1 MATKELEKVDEAYL
15 LSKIEKEADVY
26 YRKYKPYMKLMESV
40 SHWKKFKSPTAWD
53 YRALGKMLESVD
65 DLIAMCEANGSVAD
79 LGILP
84 RIAKDVVTIMYGVSP
99 LPLIA
104 SVQPIEE
111 ELGLIYYKRVKA
123 VTGGG
128 NITAGDTIV
137 SVYGDYVTP
146 QGYTNAEIT
155 ESIGTG
161 DGEKVTFTAT
171 LAYKPIRPGTVVI
184 QAGTV
189 TGQDYNYDG
198 NIFGAGIQGTVDY
211 QTGAI
216 EVTFSEAP
224 AEGVKVSAT
233 YWGNIEDL
241 TLGVR
246 EISYE
251 LDTKQVRAKIYA
263 VKGLVGL
270 FKSWQLQKRF
280 GISAEEELAADLV
293 NALNSEI
300 LGDLIRKMNNALPAT
315 VSWSVTPPT
324 GTDYFLHY
332 QTFKF
337 FLAAAEKKLVEQAK
351 RGIISFI
358 IAGTTA
364 CAVIKSQLGWRQ
376 LFDGRGMF
384 TAHLYGEIEGIPVIR
399 VVDND
404 ILAQDMMIIGYKG
417 ASEFE
422 APAVFCPYM
431 PVTVTTVLPTTHPL
445 VTQRAA
451 ATWAAVEVLVNR
463 FLVGGQITGTYPWGE
478 S

>member
-1 MATKELEKVDEAYL
+1 MATKELEKIDETYL
-15 LSKIEKEADVY
+15 LSRVEQEADTY
-26 YRKYKPYMKLMESV
+26 YKKYKPYMQLMENV
-40 SHWKKFKSPTAWD
+40 SHWKKFKSPSAWD
-53 YRALGKMLESVD
+53 YRALGRMLESVD
-65 DLIAMCEANGSVAD
+65 DLVAMCEANGSVAD

-84 RIAKDVVTIMYGVSP
+84 RIARDVVTIMYGVSP
-99 LPLIA
+99 IPLIA
-104 SVQPIEE
+104 SVQPIDE

-128 NITAGDTIV
+128 NVTAGTTLV

-146 QGYTNAEIT
+146 QGYTNAEVT
-155 ESIGTG
+155 VKIGTG
-161 DGEKVTFTAT
+161 DGSTKTFSAT
-171 LAYKPIRPGTVVI
+171 LTYRPIRPGTVVV
-184 QAGTV
+184 QAGSV

-198 NIFGAGIQGTVDY
+198 NILGVGISGTINY
-211 QTGAI
+211 STGAI
-216 EVTFSEAP
+216 SVTFGTAP
-224 AEGVKVSAT
+224 ADGTDINAT
-233 YWGNIEDL
+233 YWGNVEDL

-246 EISYE
+246 EINYE
-251 LDTKQVRAKIYA
+251 LDTKQVRARIYA
-263 VKGLVGL
+263 VKGLVGV

-293 NALNSEI
+293 NALNSEV
-300 LGDLIRKMNNALPAT
+300 LGDLIMKMSNALPAT
-315 VSWSVTPPT
+315 VTWDVTPPT

-337 FLAAAEKKLVEQAK
+337 FLAGAEKKLVEQAR

-358 IAGTTA
+358 IAGTKA
-364 CAVIKSQLGWRQ
+364 CAVIKSQLGWKQ

-384 TAHLYGEIEGIPVIR
+384 TAHLYGEIEGVPVIR
-399 VVDND
+399 VVDSNV
-404 ILAQDMMIIGYKG
+404 LASDMMIIGYKG

-451 ATWAAVEVLVNR
+451 ACWAAVEVLVNR
-463 FLVGGQITGTYPWGE
+463 FLVGGQVTGTYPWGE

>member
-1 MATKELEKVDEAYL
+1 MNRRLTNIDEAYL
-15 LSKIEKEADVY
+15 LNRIEQEADIY
-26 YRKYKPYMKLMESV
+26 YRKYKPYMKLMENV
-40 SHWKKFKSPTAWD
+40 AHWKRFKAVTPWD

-65 DLIAMCEANGSVAD
+65 DLIKMCEANGTVAD

-104 SVQPIEE
+104 SVQPIDEE
-111 ELGLIYYKRVKA
+111 IGLIYYKRVKA

-128 NITAGDTIV
+128 NLSAGDVIV

-146 QGYTNAEIT
+146 QGYTNAEVSET
-155 ESIGTG
+155 IGTG
-161 DGEKVTFTAT
+161 NGTTTTFTAT
-171 LAYKPIRPGTVVI
+171 LAYKPIRPGTVVVR
-184 QAGTV
+184 AGNV
-189 TGQDYNYDG
+189 NGQDYNYDG
-198 NIFGAGIQGTVDY
+198 NIFGAGVHGTIDY
-211 QTGAI
+211 KTGAI
-216 EVTFSEAP
+216 SLTFDTAP
-224 AEGVKVSAT
+224 ASGVAVVVT
-233 YWGNIEDL
+233 YWGNVEDL
-241 TLGVR
+241 SLGVK
-246 EISYE
+246 EINYE

-270 FKSWQLQKRF
+270 FKSWQIQKRF
-280 GISAEEELAADLV
+280 GLSAEEELAVDLV

-300 LGDLIRKMNNALPAT
+300 LGDLIRKMKDALPSA
-315 VSWSVTPPT
+315 VRWDVTPPT

-337 FLAAAEKKLVEQAK
+337 FLAGAEKKLVEQAK

-358 IAGTTA
+358 IAGTKA
-364 CAVIKSQLGWRQ
+364 CAVIKSQLGWKQ

-384 TAHLYGEIEGIPVIR
+384 TAHLYGEIDGIPVVR
-399 VVDND
+399 VVDD
-404 ILAQDMMIIGYKG
+404 TVLPQDMMIIGYKG

-422 APAVFCPYM
+422 TPAVFCPYM
-431 PVTVTTVLPTTHPL
+431 PVTVTSVLPTVHPL

-463 FLVGGQITGTYPWGE
+463 FLVGGQVTGDYPWGE
-478 S
+478 

>member
-1 MATKELEKVDEAYL
+1 MNHRMLQKIDEAYL
-15 LSKIEKEADVY
+15 LNRIEEEADIY
-26 YRKYKPYMKLMESV
+26 YRKYKPYMRLMEKS
-40 SHWKKFKSPTAWD
+40 SHWKKFKSPNAWD

-65 DLIAMCEANGSVAD
+65 DLVKMCEANGTVAD

-104 SVQPIEE
+104 SVQPIDE

-128 NITAGDTIV
+128 NLSAGQTIV

-146 QGYTNAEIT
+146 QGYTNAEVS
-155 ESIGTG
+155 EVIGTG
-161 DGEKVTFTAT
+161 NGTATTFTGT
-171 LAYKPIRPGTVVI
+171 LSYKPVRPGTVVV
-184 QAGTV
+184 QAGSV
-189 TGQDYNYDG
+189 VGQDFNYDG
-198 NIFGAGIQGTVDY
+198 NILGDGVRGTINY
-211 QTGAI
+211 TTGA
-216 EVTFSEAP
+216 VSLTFATAP
-224 AEGVKVSAT
+224 AAGVQVSVT

-241 TLGVR
+241 SLGVK
-246 EISYE
+246 EINYE

-263 VKGLVGL
+263 VKGLIGL
-270 FKSWQLQKRF
+270 FKNWQIQKRF
-280 GISAEEELAADLV
+280 GISAEEELAVDLV
-293 NALNSEI
+293 NALNAEI
-300 LGDLIRKMNNALPAT
+300 LGELIKKMRNALPAT
-315 VSWSVTPPT
+315 VSWNVTPPT

-337 FLAAAEKKLVEQAK
+337 FLAGAEKKLVEQAK

-358 IAGTTA
+358 IAGTKA
-364 CAVIKSQLGWRQ
+364 CAVIKSQLGWKQ

-404 ILAQDMMIIGYKG
+404 VLPQDMMIIGYKG

-422 APAVFCPYM
+422 VPAVFCPYM
-431 PVTVTTVLPTTHPL
+431 PVTVTSVLPTTHPL

-463 FLVGGQITGTYPWGE
+463 FLVGGQINGTYPWGE
-478 S
+478 

>member
-1 MATKELEKVDEAYL
+1 MKHMEKVDEAYIL
-15 LSKIEKEADVY
+15 NRIEEEADIY
-26 YRKYKPYMKLMESV
+26 YKKYRPYMQLMEKV
-40 SHWKKFKSPTAWD
+40 SHWKRFKSPSAWD
-53 YRALGKMLESVD
+53 YRALGKMLEAVD
-65 DLIAMCEANGSVAD
+65 DMIKMHEANGSVAD
-79 LGILP
+79 LGVLP
-84 RIAKDVVTIMYGVSP
+84 RIARDVVTIMYGVSP

-104 SVQPIEE
+104 SVQPIDE

-128 NITAGDTIV
+128 NISAGNVIV
-137 SVYGDYVTP
+137 SVFGDYVTP

-155 ESIGTG
+155 ETIGTG
-161 DGEKVTFTAT
+161 DGSTTTFSAT
-171 LAYKPIRPGTVVI
+171 LSYKPIRPGTVVV
-184 QAGTV
+184 QTGTV
-189 TGQDYNYDG
+189 SGQDYNYDG
-198 NIFGAGIQGTVDY
+198 NIFGAGVNGTVNY

-216 EVTFSEAP
+216 TVTFATAP
-224 AEGVKVSAT
+224 ASGATINVT

-251 LDTKQVRAKIYA
+251 LDTKQVRARIYA

-280 GISAEEELAADLV
+280 GVSAEEELAADLI
-293 NALNSEI
+293 NAINSEI
-300 LGDLIRKMNNALPAT
+300 LGDLIRKMVNALPAT
-315 VSWSVTPPT
+315 VTWDVTPPT

-337 FLAAAEKKLVEQAK
+337 FLAGAEKKLVQQAK

-358 IAGTTA
+358 IAGTQA
-364 CAVIKSQLGWRQ
+364 CAVIKSQLNWRQ
-376 LFDGRGMF
+376 LFDGKGMF
-384 TAHLYGEIEGIPVIR
+384 TAHLYGELEGIPVIR
-399 VVDND
+399 VVDSDVLPQN
-404 ILAQDMMIIGYKG
+404 MMIIGYKG

-422 APAVFCPYM
+422 APAAFCPYM
-431 PVTVTTVLPTTHPL
+431 PLTVTTVLPTTHPL

-451 ATWAAVEVLVNR
+451 ACWAATEVLVNR
-463 FLVGGQITGTYPWGE
+463 FLVGGQVSGTFPWGE

>member
-1 MATKELEKVDEAYL
+1 MATKELEKIDETYL
-15 LSKIEKEADVY
+15 LSRVEQEADTY
-26 YRKYKPYMKLMESV
+26 YKKYKPYMQLMEDV
-40 SHWKKFKSPTAWD
+40 SHWKKFKSPSAWD

-65 DLIAMCEANGSVAD
+65 DLVAMCEANGSVAD

-84 RIAKDVVTIMYGVSP
+84 RIARDVVTIMYGVSP
-99 LPLIA
+99 IPLIA

-128 NITAGDTIV
+128 NITAGDTLV

-146 QGYTNAEIT
+146 QGYTNAEVT
-155 ESIGTG
+155 VRIGTG
-161 DGEKVTFTAT
+161 NGSTKTFSAT
-171 LAYKPIRPGTVVI
+171 LTYKPIRPGTVIV
-184 QAGTV
+184 QAGSV
-189 TGQDYNYDG
+189 TGRDYNYDG
-198 NIFGAGIQGTVDY
+198 NILGVGVSGTINY
-211 QTGAI
+211 STGAI
-216 EVTFSEAP
+216 SVTFGTAP
-224 AEGVKVSAT
+224 AEGEAINVT
-233 YWGNIEDL
+233 YWGNVEDL

-246 EISYE
+246 EINYE
-251 LDTKQVRAKIYA
+251 LDTKQVRARIYA

-293 NALNSEI
+293 NALNSEV
-300 LGDLIRKMNNALPAT
+300 LGDLIRKMTNALPAT
-315 VSWSVTPPT
+315 VTWDVTPPE

-337 FLAAAEKKLVEQAK
+337 FLAGAEKKLVEQAR

-358 IAGTTA
+358 IAGTQA
-364 CAVIKSQLGWRQ
+364 CAVIKSQLGWKQ

-384 TAHLYGEIEGIPVIR
+384 TAHLYGEIEGVPVIR
-399 VVDND
+399 VVDSNV
-404 ILAQDMMIIGYKG
+404 LADDMMIIGYKG

-431 PVTVTTVLPTTHPL
+431 PVTVTTVLPTAHPL

-451 ATWAAVEVLVNR
+451 ACWAAVEVLVNR
-463 FLVGGQITGTYPWGE
+463 FLVGGQVTGTYPWGE

>member
-1 MATKELEKVDEAYL
+1 MNYRMLQKVDEAYL
-15 LSKIEKEADVY
+15 LSRIEEEADIY
-26 YRKYKPYMKLMESV
+26 YRKYKPYMRLMEQT
-40 SHWKKFKSPTAWD
+40 SHWKKFKSPTPWD
-53 YRALGKMLESVD
+53 YRALGRMLESVD
-65 DLIAMCEANGSVAD
+65 DLVRMCEANGTVAD

-128 NITAGDTIV
+128 NLSAGSTIV

-146 QGYTNAEIT
+146 QGYTNAEVS
-155 ESIGTG
+155 EVIGTG
-161 DGEKVTFTAT
+161 NGTVTTFTAT
-171 LAYKPIRPGTVVI
+171 LSYKPIRPGTVVV
-184 QAGTV
+184 QAGSV
-189 TGQDYNYDG
+189 TGQDFNYDG
-198 NIFGAGIQGTVDY
+198 NIFGAGVSGTVDY
-211 QTGAI
+211 KTGAI
-216 EVTFSEAP
+216 SLTFATAP
-224 AEGVKVSAT
+224 ASGVSVSVT

-241 TLGVR
+241 SLGVK
-246 EISYE
+246 EINYE

-270 FKSWQLQKRF
+270 FKNWQIQKRF
-280 GISAEEELAADLV
+280 GISAEEELAVDLV
-293 NALNSEI
+293 NALNAEI
-300 LGDLIRKMNNALPAT
+300 LGDLIKKMKNALPAT
-315 VSWSVTPPT
+315 VSWDVTPPT

-337 FLAAAEKKLVEQAK
+337 FLAGAEKKLVEQAK

-358 IAGTTA
+358 IAGTKA
-364 CAVIKSQLGWRQ
+364 CSVIKSQLGWKQ

-404 ILAQDMMIIGYKG
+404 VLPQDMMIIGYKG

-431 PVTVTTVLPTTHPL
+431 PVTVTSVLPTTHPL

-463 FLVGGQITGTYPWGE
+463 FLVGGQVTGTYPWGE